1 LRGGGGHGGEAD
13 GGEVDAVEERV
24 GLFGRQETGCDGL
37 DDAVERAQDG
47 GTIREGAEADCMGP
61 ESSQASAGSQLEV
74 VVIMAVGKTGV
85 REVSAGGSVGLG
97 GGAKFVFH
105 GFSSKS

>member
-1 LRGGGGHGGEAD
+1 M
-13 GGEVDAVEERV
+13 DALEEPAGVFERDRAV
-24 GLFGRQETGCDGL
+24 SNGRKET
-37 DDAVERAQDG
+37 VERAQDG

-61 ESSQASAGSQLEV
+61 ESSQASASAQLEV

-105 GFSSKS
+105 GFSLKS

>member
-1 LRGGGGHGGEAD
+1 MRRGSGHAGKANGCEAD
-13 GGEVDAVEERV
+13 ALKESAGVFERDGAVSN
-24 GLFGRQETGCDGL
+24 GRKET
-37 DDAVERAQDG
+37 VERAQDG
-47 GTIREGAEADCMGP
+47 GAIREGAEADCMGS
-61 ESSQASAGSQLEV
+61 ESSQASAGAQLEV

-85 REVSAGGSVGLG
+85 REVSAGGSVGFG